1 MKNYLLPLVLAGV
14 LASGCNTVNRVA
26 GMTGNGGT
34 ADGTGSVLPVKMPT
48 KLADLKVK
56 DPQAAL
62 SAAQDAY
69 KGLTMTDEE
78 VRQMGQQGVAAS
90 DQQAKVDTKG
100 KYAQRLKKLTDKH
113 VNEDGLKLNFKVY
126 LVDDINAFASPDGSI
141 RVYSGLMDKMTD
153 DELSYVIGHEIGHVK
168 LGHSL
173 AAYKAE
179 YLARAT
185 RKGLASTKGGANLAN
200 SQLGALAEEGVNA
213 QFSQEHE
220 RQADDYGLAFNIK
233 HKRKPQGA
241 VTALEKLAQMFGNDS
256 SMFSSHPAPGD
267 RAKRLK
273 EQLAAKGLQTT
284 DKPVPKKKK

>member
-1 MKNYLLPLVLAGV
+1 MKNYLLPLVLAGL
-14 LASGCNTVNRVA
+14 LATGCNTVNKVA
-26 GMTGNGGT
+26 GMTGNGG
-34 ADGTGSVLPVKMPT
+34 DNGTGSALPVKMPT
-48 KLADLKVK
+48 KLSDLKIS

-69 KGLTMTDEE
+69 KGLTMTDDE
-78 VRQMGQQGVAAS
+78 VRQMGLQGIAETDKKAPI
-90 DQQAKVDTKG
+90 DAKG
-100 KYAQRLKKLTDKH
+100 KYAKRLAKLTAKH
-113 VNEDGLKLNFKVY
+113 MNEDGLKLNFKVY
-126 LVDDINAFASPDGSI
+126 LTDQINAFASPDGSI
-141 RVYSGLMDKMTD
+141 RVYSGLMDKLTD
-153 DELSYVIGHEIGHVK
+153 DELSYVIGHEIGHIK

-241 VTALEKLAQMFGNDS
+241 VTALEKLAQMFGNES

-273 EQLAAKGLQTT
+273 EQLAAKGLQTS